1 MKYLII
7 KSIIFS
13 FFAFILSKL
22 SKNIGKKLGVLDYPD
37 KIRKLHAAP
46 TPQIGG
52 IIIYIIIIVNF
63 FFTKNS
69 TLDLFYIL
77 WISFFFILGFIDD
90 KYKTKWDVKFL
101 IPIIFFLI
109 YTNINGGILINEIY
123 SETFKKII
131 DIKNIY
137 HLNIFFTVLCVLL
150 LINSINM
157 IDGHNGICVIYSIY
171 CFFYLVL
178 LTNNNLNE
186 ILLII
191 LPTLLVITYFN
202 LKNKIFLGNSG
213 SFLLSGILSYYLIIN
228 NNYYNKISVEKI
240 FLLLI
245 IPGLDMLRLFI
256 ARINNHKNPFSADRN
271 HLHHLLL
278 NNNKNY
284 NKKYLIYF
292 LILILPS
299 ILSATEIINNTYLII
314 IFTIFYFIIV
324 KKLNNCK
331 KIKN

>member
-37 KIRKLHAAP
+37 KIRKLHATP

-90 KYKTKWDVKFL
+90 KYKTKWGVKFL

-137 HLNIFFTVLCVLL
+137 YLNIFFTLLCVLL

-171 CFFYLVL
+171 CFVYLVL

-191 LPTLLVITYFN
+191 LPTMLVITYFN

-228 NNYYNKISVEKI
+228 NNYYDKISVEKI

-299 ILSATEIINNTYLII
+299 ILSAIEIINNIYLII

-324 KKLNNCK
+324 KKL